1 MEQGRWIIDVAL
13 LVYVDDILAAGPVF
27 SVVKEALDRI
37 ADVYDL
43 SRTDEATWVLGMQ
56 IDRDRPN
63 RLLKLHQG
71 SYCQEVIARFQMA
84 HCHPVS
90 TPVDLSVTLVK
101 RLESEPADGHPVL
114 KAIGSLRYL
123 ADKTRPDVCYSLGVV
138 SKFAANPGATHWAA
152 LKRILR
158 YLKGCADLGLGF
170 GGPTATLELHGFC
183 DSDFAADPADRRSVS
198 GYIMMLGGG
207 PVSWSSKKQK
217 GTTAL
222 STTEAEYLA
231 MGAAVQDIIWHRRL
245 LADFGEVQ
253 HSPTQLFVDNQA
265 AISIAQSGKVGH
277 NRQKHIDIKH
287 HFVKG
292 VITEGSVA
300 LQYVN
305 SRDNLADPF
314 TKGLPKDAHTRHS
327 GIFMV

>member
-1 MEQGRWIIDVAL
+1 
-13 LVYVDDILAAGPVF
+13 
-27 SVVKEALDRI
+27 
-37 ADVYDL
+37 
-43 SRTDEATWVLGMQ
+43 
-56 IDRDRPN
+56 
-63 RLLKLHQG
+63 
-71 SYCQEVIARFQMA
+71 MA
-84 HCHPVS
+84 NCNPVS
-90 TPVDLSVTLVK
+90 TPVDLSITLVK
-101 RLESEPADGHPVL
+101 RTESEPECTAPVL
-114 KAIGSLRYL
+114 KAIGSIRYL
-123 ADKTRPDVCYSLGVV
+123 ADKTRPDVSYSLGVV
-138 SKFAANPGATHWAA
+138 SKFAAKPGAIHWAA

-158 YLKGCADLGLGF
+158 YLTGTSQYGLGF
-170 GGPTATLELHGFC
+170 GGPTATLLLHAFC

-198 GYIMMLGGG
+198 GVILMLGGG

-231 MGAAVQDIIWHRRL
+231 LGAAVQDIIWHRRL

-265 AISIAQSGKVGH
+265 AIAIAESGKVGH

-292 VITEGSVA
+292 VISEGTVA

-305 SRDNLADPF
+305 TNSNLADPF
-314 TKGLPKDAHTRHS
+314 TKGLPKEAHTKHCRT
-327 GIFMV
+327 FMA